1 MHDPFS
7 MRPFFGYNFG
17 DYLRNGGKIKYV
29 FENLILKKNFLRLI
43 ISCLAGF
50 WFNREYMFFYIAV
63 HLTYKK
69 DEKQKHFSAKF
80 YKKMFVVFLPGFN
93 QALDQYG
100 DEAED

>member
-1 MHDPFS
+1 MLG
-7 MRPFFGYNFG
+7 FG
-17 DYLRNGGKIKYV
+17 
-29 FENLILKKNFLRLI
+29 LIE
-43 ISCLAGF
+43 STC
-50 WFNREYMFFYIAV
+50 FFYIAV
-63 HLTYKK
+63 HLTYMK